1 MSQASLRLGQMPE
14 VRCPV
19 CGAAAEHHDLEHEC
33 VEASPSDVAAACA
46 AEAGRINVLI
56 GDLENTMHA
65 TAQEIREL
73 TDRRDDARRR
83 LEAIEVTARDTIEPR
98 RQAALQQ
105 LLASREERD
114 RLRAA
119 LELLGRRSDLEAMM
133 LALQAQPAQ
142 QDAQDFQTNV
152 TSGETEGFSQAVEL
166 LLRQW
171 QFPDLGRVTFSEDDQ
186 DVVISGRRRSSHG
199 KGVRAITRASFN
211 IGLMDYCR
219 GRHTPH
225 PGFVV
230 LDSPLVVYR
239 EPDVNEEGFSPHVKD
254 AFYNDLARRESGQ
267 VIVLENDDPPA
278 GIYDNANVIRFTGS
292 DQGRRGFIPV
302 RAGEAD

>member
-1 MSQASLRLGQMPE
+1 
-14 VRCPV
+14 
-19 CGAAAEHHDLEHEC
+19 
-33 VEASPSDVAAACA
+33 
-46 AEAGRINVLI
+46 
-56 GDLENTMHA
+56 
-65 TAQEIREL
+65 
-73 TDRRDDARRR
+73 
-83 LEAIEVTARDTIEPR
+83 
-98 RQAALQQ
+98 
-105 LLASREERD
+105 
-114 RLRAA
+114 
-119 LELLGRRSDLEAMM
+119 MM